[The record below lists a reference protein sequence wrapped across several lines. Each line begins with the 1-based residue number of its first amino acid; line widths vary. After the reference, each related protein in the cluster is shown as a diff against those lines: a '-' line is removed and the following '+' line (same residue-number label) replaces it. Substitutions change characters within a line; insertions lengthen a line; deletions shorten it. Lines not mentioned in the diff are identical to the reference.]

1 MPAQIS
7 RPIVLAFLLFLALAP
22 MSHAAEQKLGLA
34 VDVKGEGFFL
44 NPVVTE
50 IIVSEVTKGTLADT
64 AGIKAGDHIIRIEGR
79 NVAGM
84 RALELRP
91 YMKLDPGQTRS
102 FRLKHANGTESD
114 VRLTKPKT

>member
-1 MPAQIS
+1 MPPQIS
-7 RPIVLAFLLFLALAP
+7 RPTVLAFLLLLVLAP
-22 MSHAAEQKLGLA
+22 ISHAAEQKLGFA

-50 IIVSEVTKGTLADT
+50 IILTEVTKGTLADA
-64 AGIKAGDHIIRIEGR
+64 AGMKAGDQIIRIEGR

-84 RALELRP
+84 RAMELRP

-102 FRLKHANGTESD
+102 FRLKHANGTEAD
-114 VRLTKPKT
+114 VRLTKPKS